1 MSRSS
6 TPGGGS
12 PQPWGFGDERE
23 RGSERPP
30 ERAGFSLQEYR
41 TTPESPPRQR
51 GHRSRRRVWFTLL
64 VVVVVLLML
73 GGGGIAAYASIRAG
87 AAVQA
92 AQRYCAALLADN
104 YAAAYD
110 TLSSGLQAS
119 SPRDQF
125 LAEGKLHDQIDG
137 RVTSCAV
144 SDGASGPLGSISQ
157 ISSPTLTLD
166 TTLHRAITYTGSVT
180 MAKQGSN
187 WKIASISSSLQGSDL
202 APLKTGQAF
211 CAALVAGNYSTAYG
225 LLSSGQQRQV
235 SEQQFA
241 GQFSNTFAGSPI
253 RLAGCDLDLATY
265 AAGGTTAHVNALLTV
280 QNTQASSGLLKVA
293 LTMVREGG
301 AWKIDKIQLTN

>member
-12 PQPWGFGDERE
+12 PQPWGFGDEKE
-23 RGSERPP
+23 RGSERPT
-30 ERAGFSLQEYR
+30 ERPGFSLPHHR
-41 TTPESPPRQR
+41 MPPESPPRQR
-51 GHRSRRRVWFTLL
+51 RDRSRRRVWFVLL
-64 VVVVVLLML
+64 VVVVLLAL
-73 GGGGIAAYASIRAG
+73 VGGGVVAYASMRAG

-110 TLSSGLQAS
+110 TLSPSLQAQ

-125 LAEGKLHDQIDG
+125 VADGKLHDQVDG

-144 SDGASGPLGSISQ
+144 SDGASGPLGSVSQ
-157 ISSPTLTLD
+157 ISSTTLTLD
-166 TTLHRAITYTGSVT
+166 TTLRRSLTYTGAVT
-180 MAKQGSN
+180 MAQQGSN
-187 WKIASISSSLQGSDL
+187 WKIASISSPLQGSNL
-202 APLKTGQAF
+202 APLKTAQAF
-211 CAALVAGNYSTAYG
+211 CAALLAGNYSTAYS
-225 LLSSGQQRQV
+225 LLSSGQQSQV

-241 GQFSNTFAGSPI
+241 GQFSDTFAGSSI
-253 RLAGCDLDLATY
+253 HLAGCELDLATY
-265 AAGGTTAHVNALLTV
+265 AAGSTTAHVTALLTV

-301 AWKIDKIQLTN
+301 AWKIDDMHLTN